1 MRAVYASARQQGL
14 TDEMLAA
21 LPSFEESALFTP
33 REKAALKFAEVLASE
48 HRKTSDELFV
58 RLHEYFSESEILQ
71 LGWRIAMFIGY
82 GRLSFA
88 LGLQDVGKVCFLSE
102 KHSQELLDNRAK

>member
-21 LPSFEESALFTP
+21 LPSFEDSALFTP

-48 HRKTSDELFV
+48 HLKTSDELFI
-58 RLHEYFSESEILQ
+58 RLREHFSEAEVLQ
-71 LGWRIAMFIGY
+71 LGWRIAMFVGY

-88 LGLQDVGKVCFLSE
+88 LGLQDVGKVCFLPD
-102 KHSQELLDNRAK
+102 KHSEAL

>member
-14 TDEMLAA
+14 KDEMLAA
-21 LPSFEESALFTP
+21 LPSFEQSALFSQ
-33 REKAALKFAEVLASE
+33 REKAALKFAEVLASD
-48 HRKTSDELFV
+48 HRNTSDELFV
-58 RLHEYFSESEILQ
+58 RLREHFSESEILQ

-88 LGLQDVGKVCFLSE
+88 LGLQDVGRLCFLPE
-102 KHSQELLDNRAK
+102 KHSEMRQATK